1 MARVAEM
8 TTPLVVSTAKVKA
21 VHAPE
26 GFRVHAS
33 LGLAGAG
40 LVFLVGTL
48 LDLAILWIFQRQASP
63 QWEFTALAST
73 SEGLPRLV
81 LAFAL
86 IYAALYTRGS
96 TSLLTYRMLGLGL
109 ILVGLAGAVVGALMV
124 TDYFVLR
131 GGINPESG
139 QLFHSMVIKTLSLCA
154 MYVFLLVPIGVLGLR
169 RPKSG

>member
-8 TTPLVVSTAKVKA
+8 TTPLVVSTAKVRA

-26 GFRVHAS
+26 GFRRHAS

-40 LVFLVGTL
+40 LIFLLGTL
-48 LDLAILWIFQRQASP
+48 LDFAILWIFQRQASP

-81 LAFAL
+81 LAFGM
-86 IYAALYTRGS
+86 IYAALYIRGS
-96 TSLLTYRMLGLGL
+96 TSLLTYRLLGLGT
-109 ILVGLAGAVVGALMV
+109 ILVGLAGAVVGGLMV

-131 GGINPESG
+131 AGVNPEAAH
-139 QLFHSMVIKTLSLCA
+139 LFRSMTLKTLSLCA